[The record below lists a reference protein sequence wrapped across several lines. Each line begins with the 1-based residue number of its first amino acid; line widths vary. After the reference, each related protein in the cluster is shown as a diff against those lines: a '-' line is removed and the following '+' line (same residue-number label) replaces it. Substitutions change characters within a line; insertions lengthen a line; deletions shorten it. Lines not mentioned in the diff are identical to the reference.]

1 MRFYFNK
8 TITILEFV
16 LIISPSLVIPFMVE
30 AYELPK
36 TLFILLLLSF
46 SLITYKFRTGTEKSN
61 KIPGHNLSYL
71 NLVLFGYLTL
81 YVLSSLFSSN
91 LSTSL
96 LGYYGR
102 FAGSL
107 LFLGVT
113 IFFLNENEKKLA
125 NWSDSRIS
133 FILSLGSVVPV
144 LFSYAQILN
153 PSVLFQTFGRV
164 YSTFGQPNWFGGYLV
179 IVLLIHTISYVVDRR
194 NLSLFY
200 FVFTLIPIFY
210 TLSLSALLTLILA
223 LCIFWFVPFTNKSS
237 FRLNIILLF
246 FILTTVLHGGS
257 LVLRLNHQVFAS
269 DNNENSILTN
279 DTGYIRGILAKSAF
293 LQVVKSPKLLLIGAG
308 PENFAYDFK
317 RPSSLN
323 QTSEWSYL
331 YDKPHNFFVEEFF
344 ETGILGLL
352 FFTALFIF
360 LAFNLKKNI
369 YYILPLALLFNSLFG
384 WLTAYT
390 YLLLFIFLVKFLIKQ
405 GFDRRYVSFTFR
417 VKNFLIYDF
426 IFVFTLIYVFSFSII
441 KVNPCLSFKLFP
453 YYQNFSWF
461 CLSGNLNDENTK
473 TILNL
478 NPKNRLLKES
488 LALKIMN
495 KNPAKSKELLVSLL
509 TRDYTNPIYFYYLG
523 QLYEK
528 QGDTA
533 EAVKQYTLALE
544 LKPRFLQAQ
553 SRMLY
558 LNTK

>member
-1 MRFYFNK
+1 MLLQWILPLNRFGFSNQYFFLVLIYYSHITMRFYFNK

-223 LCIFWFVPFTNKSS
+223 LCIFWFVPFTNKA
-237 FRLNIILLF
+237 
-246 FILTTVLHGGS
+246 VLG
-257 LVLRLNHQVFAS
+257 
-269 DNNENSILTN
+269 
-279 DTGYIRGILAKSAF
+279 
-293 LQVVKSPKLLLIGAG
+293 
-308 PENFAYDFK
+308 
-317 RPSSLN
+317 
-323 QTSEWSYL
+323 
-331 YDKPHNFFVEEFF
+331 
-344 ETGILGLL
+344 
-352 FFTALFIF
+352 
-360 LAFNLKKNI
+360 
-369 YYILPLALLFNSLFG
+369 
-384 WLTAYT
+384 
-390 YLLLFIFLVKFLIKQ
+390 
-405 GFDRRYVSFTFR
+405 
-417 VKNFLIYDF
+417 
-426 IFVFTLIYVFSFSII
+426 
-441 KVNPCLSFKLFP
+441 
-453 YYQNFSWF
+453 
-461 CLSGNLNDENTK
+461 
-473 TILNL
+473 
-478 NPKNRLLKES
+478 
-488 LALKIMN
+488 
-495 KNPAKSKELLVSLL
+495 
-509 TRDYTNPIYFYYLG
+509 
-523 QLYEK
+523 
-528 QGDTA
+528 
-533 EAVKQYTLALE
+533 
-544 LKPRFLQAQ
+544 
-553 SRMLY
+553 
-558 LNTK
+558 